1 MLVLTRRLGESIKI
15 KPHATLDPNTPVGSL
30 FGRSRRP
37 ASRDTCTS
45 MYIAEGPIEVM
56 VMKINGAQVKLGIEA
71 DARFII
77 LRDELEEY

>member
-1 MLVLTRRLGESIKI
+1 MAMFC
-15 KPHATLDPNTPVGSL
+15 KPL
-30 FGRSRRP
+30 SRRV
-37 ASRDTCTS
+37 
-45 MYIAEGPIEVM
+45 AEGPIEVM